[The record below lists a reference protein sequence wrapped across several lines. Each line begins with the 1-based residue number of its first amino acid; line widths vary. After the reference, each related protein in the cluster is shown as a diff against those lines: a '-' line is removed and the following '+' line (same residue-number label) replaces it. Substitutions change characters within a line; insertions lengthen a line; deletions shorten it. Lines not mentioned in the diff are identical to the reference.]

1 MIVRVAAAALA
12 VCAALEVLVEV
23 AEVELELRLVA
34 VLAPGATVVIG
45 VPVSKRNLP
54 TPVSQQS
61 VVWSQHQSRL
71 EWVAFAQVI
80 KSVPP
85 VLAPSNHQ
93 NLVEVDGGYRSEVD
107 H

>member
-1 MIVRVAAAALA
+1 MIVLVAAAALA
-12 VCAALEVLVEV
+12 VCDALEELVEV
-23 AEVELELRLVA
+23 TEVELELRLVA

-61 VVWSQHQSRL
+61 VVWSQHQSWVL
-71 EWVAFAQVI
+71 LVAFAQVI

-85 VLAPSNHQ
+85 VLEPGNHYD
-93 NLVEVDGGYRSEVD
+93 LLEVDGGHRSEVD